1 MKILFVCLGNICRS
15 PIADGVMRSLVA
27 KHNLNWQI
35 DSAGTSN
42 YHINEAPDKRAQKI
56 SKKFGVDISDLRGR
70 QFSSI
75 DFDEF
80 DYIFAMDA
88 SNYQNIIK
96 LARSQSD
103 IDKVELFLN
112 RLEPGM
118 NRGVQDPW
126 YDDALF
132 EPVFKEIEKTC
143 ELILSELSSNTH

>member
-15 PIADGVMRSLVA
+15 PIADGVMRNLVA
-27 KHNLNWQI
+27 QHNLNWQI

-42 YHINEAPDKRAQKI
+42 YHIGEAPDKRAQKI
-56 SKKFGVDISDLRGR
+56 SKKYGVDISELRGR
-70 QFSSI
+70 QFTQS
-75 DFDEF
+75 DFEEF

-88 SNYQNIIK
+88 SNYQNILK
-96 LARSQSD
+96 LARNQQD

-143 ELILSELSSNTH
+143 KLILSDLSDNTH

>member
-56 SKKFGVDISDLRGR
+56 SKKFGVDISNLRGR
-70 QFSSI
+70 QFVQS

-88 SNYQNIIK
+88 SNYQNILK
-96 LARSQSD
+96 LARNEQD
-103 IDKVELFLN
+103 IQKVELFLN

-132 EPVFKEIEKTC
+132 EPVYKEIEQTC
-143 ELILSELSSNTH
+143 KLIIKDLSSNKA

>member
-15 PIADGVMRSLVA
+15 PIADGVMRNLVA
-27 KHNLNWQI
+27 KQNLNWQI

-42 YHINEAPDKRAQKI
+42 YHIGEAPDKRAQKI
-56 SKKFGVDISDLRGR
+56 SKKYGVDISDLRGR
-70 QFSSI
+70 QFIQS

-88 SNYQNIIK
+88 SNYQNILK
-96 LARSQSD
+96 LARNEQD
-103 IDKVELFLN
+103 INKVELFLN

-132 EPVFKEIEKTC
+132 EPVYKEIEKTC
-143 ELILSELSSNTH
+143 KLILSDLSPKTT